1 MERFVPNKRKYNGF
15 NSLLRLSHPCNIESR
30 MTLPK
35 RLSFLALCLTVLSL
49 LVLAQPKSVE
59 AVAEFSNPA
68 QDFATETPTPGMVTP
83 ADIINAVNNF
93 RVANGLNALT
103 VHAALM
109 AVAADQA
116 NALAAS
122 DGAVGHE
129 RPCGM
134 TLGQDLLSRGFPL
147 LGDLSMDGYRSEN
160 WVTAETMEQAM
171 AFWKS
176 DAEHLDT
183 MVDPNRSHIGAAVA
197 SSNQIYMVLETAY
210 ATSSGQMQY
219 DAYPILTGIPQTQ
232 SACYGMY
239 TQAATMGV
247 SVNDIL
253 PVYRSTA
260 MPNGD
265 VYHEVKYGQTLWT
278 LAIQYN
284 TTIIEIKKLNHLSS
298 DVIAPGM
305 KLLIKTGATQP
316 AGTPFPTPSPV
327 ATRTFPWAIASPT
340 TPTPTDPIPSTP
352 STVAAGEF
360 VQQNS
365 MVIFAIVISFS
376 VLLAGLG
383 VMGKKKP

>member
-1 MERFVPNKRKYNGF
+1 
-15 NSLLRLSHPCNIESR
+15 
-30 MTLPK
+30 MTLSK
-35 RLSFLALCLTVLSL
+35 RLTFLALCLIVLSV
-49 LVLAQPKSVE
+49 LVLAQPKSAE
-59 AVAEFSNPA
+59 AVADLSNPA
-68 QDFATETPTPGMVTP
+68 QDFATETPTPGSVTP
-83 ADIINAVNNF
+83 ADIINAVNNL
-93 RVANGLNALT
+93 RLANGLNALT
-103 VHAALM
+103 VHPVLM
-109 AVAADQA
+109 SVAADQA

-122 DGAVGHE
+122 EGAVGHE

-134 TLGQDLLSRGFPL
+134 TLGQDMLSRGFPL
-147 LGDLSMDGYRSEN
+147 LGDLSLDGYRSEN
-160 WVTAETMEQAM
+160 WVTASTMEDAM
-171 AFWKS
+171 AFWQS

-197 SSNQIYMVLETAY
+197 VGDQVYMVLETAL

-247 SVNDIL
+247 SVNDIM
-253 PVYRSTA
+253 PVHRNTA

-284 TTIIEIKKLNHLSS
+284 TTILEIKKLNHLST
-298 DVIAPGM
+298 DVISPGM
-305 KLLIKTGATQP
+305 KLLIMTGATQP

-327 ATRTFPWAIASPT
+327 ATRTFPWAIESPA
-340 TPTPTDPIPSTP
+340 TPSPAFPVVTEAGPST
-352 STVAAGEF
+352 GEF

-365 MVIFAIVISFS
+365 MVIVAIVISFS

-383 VMGKKKP
+383 IMGKGKPKRF

>member
-1 MERFVPNKRKYNGF
+1 MTIKRK
-15 NSLLRLSHPCNIESR
+15 STLVAICLLL
-30 MTLPK
+30 
-35 RLSFLALCLTVLSL
+35 FLLG
-49 LVLAQPKSVE
+49 LARPQSAE
-59 AVAEFSNPA
+59 AVARIYNPQ
-68 QDFATETPTPGMVTP
+68 QDFATETPTPGSVTP
-83 ADIINAVNNF
+83 ADIINAVNKL
-93 RVANGLNALT
+93 RLANGLNALT
-103 VHAALM
+103 VHEVLM

-116 NALAAS
+116 NALAFS
-122 DGAVGHE
+122 EGSVGHA

-134 TLGQDLLSRGFPL
+134 SLGQDLLSRGFPL

-160 WVTAETMEQAM
+160 WVTAATVEQAM
-171 AFWKS
+171 AFWQS
-176 DAEHLDT
+176 DAEHMDT

-197 SSNQIYMVLETAY
+197 ISDQVYMVLETAL

-247 SVNDIL
+247 SVNDIM
-253 PVYRSTA
+253 PVLRNTA

-284 TTIIEIKKLNHLSS
+284 TTIIEIKKLNRLST

-305 KLLIKTGATQP
+305 KLLIKIGATQP
-316 AGTPFPTPSPV
+316 AGTPFPTALPL
-327 ATRTFPWAIASPT
+327 ATRTVPWAIESPT
-340 TPTPTDPIPSTP
+340 YPITVTVTGTPFANVS
-352 STVAAGEF
+352 AGEF

-365 MVIFAIVISFS
+365 MVIVAIVISFS

-383 VMGKKKP
+383 VMGKRK

>member
-1 MERFVPNKRKYNGF
+1 MTPSKRLT
-15 NSLLRLSHPCNIESR
+15 LLLIF
-30 MTLPK
+30 TLP
-35 RLSFLALCLTVLSL
+35 LILLA
-49 LVLAQPKSVE
+49 LAQPKSAE
-59 AVAEFSNPA
+59 AVADSSNPA
-68 QDFATETPTPGMVTP
+68 QDFATETPTPGQVTP

-103 VHAALM
+103 VHPVLM

-116 NALAAS
+116 NALALS
-122 DGAVGHE
+122 EGMVGHE

-160 WVTAETMEQAM
+160 WVTAATVEQAM

-197 SSNQIYMVLETAY
+197 VSDQVYMVLETAL

-247 SVNDIL
+247 SVNDIM
-253 PVYRSTA
+253 PVLRNTA
-260 MPNGD
+260 MSNGD

-284 TTIIEIKKLNHLSS
+284 TTILEIKRLNHLSS

-327 ATRTFPWAIASPT
+327 PTRTFPWAVASPT
-340 TPTPTDPIPSTP
+340 YPVTPAATYVGLST
-352 STVAAGEF
+352 GDF
-360 VQQNS
+360 LQQNS
-365 MVIFAIVISFS
+365 MVIVAIVISFS

-383 VMGKKKP
+383 VLGKRKPPI

>member
-1 MERFVPNKRKYNGF
+1 MLLISKGAMKRIWILAT
-15 NSLLRLSHPCNIESR
+15 LLFFPIG
-30 MTLPK
+30 
-35 RLSFLALCLTVLSL
+35 L
-49 LVLAQPKSVE
+49 LVLPPRARAE
-59 AVAEFSNPA
+59 ASPA
-68 QDFATETPTPGMVTP
+68 FALPRQDSPSATPGAVTP
-83 ADIINAVNNF
+83 ADIINAVNNL
-93 RVANGLNALT
+93 RLARGLNALT
-103 VHAALM
+103 VHPALM

-122 DGAVGHE
+122 EGAVGHA

-147 LGDLSMDGYRSEN
+147 LGDLSLDGYRSEN
-160 WVTAETMEQAM
+160 WVAASTVEDAM
-171 AFWKS
+171 RFWQS

-183 MVDPNRSHIGAAVA
+183 MTDPNRSHIGAAVA
-197 SSNQIYMVLETAY
+197 VSDQIYMVLETAF

-232 SACYGMY
+232 SACYGIY

-265 VYHEVKYGQTLWT
+265 VYHEVQYGQSLWT
-278 LAIQYN
+278 LAIQYD
-284 TTIIEIKKLNHLSS
+284 TTIVEIKKLNRLSS
-298 DVIAPGM
+298 DVISPGM

-316 AGTPFPTPSPV
+316 AGTPFPSPSPLP
-327 ATRTFPWAIASPT
+327 TRTFPWAVES
-340 TPTPTDPIPSTP
+340 PSTP
-352 STVAAGEF
+352 SPASPVATEAGPSAGEF

-365 MVIFAIVISFS
+365 VVIVAIVISFS

-383 VMGKKKP
+383 VMGKKRPG

>member
-1 MERFVPNKRKYNGF
+1 M
-15 NSLLRLSHPCNIESR
+15 NSMKKPTIGLAIIVLVMTLLALSHPR
-30 MTLPK
+30 
-35 RLSFLALCLTVLSL
+35 A
-49 LVLAQPKSVE
+49 VE
-59 AVAEFSNPA
+59 AVARNSNPN
-68 QDFATETPTPGMVTP
+68 QDVVTATPSSVTP
-83 ADIINAVNNF
+83 ADIITAVNNF

-103 VHAALM
+103 VHTALM
-109 AVAADQA
+109 SVAADQA

-122 DGAVGHE
+122 EGAVGHE

-160 WVTAETMEQAM
+160 WVTASTVEEAM

-197 SSNQIYMVLETAY
+197 MSDQVYMVLETAL

-232 SACYGMY
+232 TACYSIY

-247 SVNDIL
+247 PVDEML
-253 PVYRSTA
+253 PVARNTA
-260 MPNGD
+260 LPNGD
-265 VYHEVKYGQTLWT
+265 VFHEVKYGQTLWT
-278 LAIQYN
+278 LAIQYG
-284 TTIIEIKKLNHLSS
+284 TTIAEIKKLNQLSS
-298 DVIAPGM
+298 DVITPGM

-316 AGTPFPTPSPV
+316 AGTQFPPPSPV
-327 ATRTFPWAIASPT
+327 ATRTFPWAVASPA
-340 TPTPTDPIPSTP
+340 TP
-352 STVAAGEF
+352 SPASPVVTEAVGSSASEF

-365 MVIFAIVISFS
+365 MVIVAIVISFS

-383 VMGKKKP
+383 VMGKRKPPQ

>member
-1 MERFVPNKRKYNGF
+1 MIP
-15 NSLLRLSHPCNIESR
+15 S
-30 MTLPK
+30 K
-35 RLSFLALCLTVLSL
+35 RLTLLLVLILILSL
-49 LVLAQPKSVE
+49 LALARPQSAE
-59 AVAEFSNPA
+59 AVAHLSNPP
-68 QDFATETPTPGMVTP
+68 QDIATETPTPGMITP

-93 RVANGLNALT
+93 RLANGLNALT
-103 VHAALM
+103 VHPALM

-122 DGAVGHE
+122 EGTIGHV

-160 WVTAETMEQAM
+160 WVASATVEGAM
-171 AFWKS
+171 TFWKS
-176 DAEHLDT
+176 DAEHMDT

-197 SSNQIYMVLETAY
+197 VSDQVYMVLETAL

-232 SACYGMY
+232 TACYGMY
-239 TQAATMGV
+239 TQAAAMGV
-247 SVNDIL
+247 SINDML
-253 PVYRSTA
+253 PVTRNTA

-278 LAIQYN
+278 LAIQYG
-284 TTIIEIKKLNHLSS
+284 TTIIEIKQLNRLSS
-298 DVIAPGM
+298 DVISPGM

-327 ATRTFPWAIASPT
+327 ATRTFPWAVASPT
-340 TPTPTDPIPSTP
+340 TPTPTAQANSTP
-352 STVAAGEF
+352 STAAAGEF

-365 MVIFAIVISFS
+365 MVIVAIVISFS

-383 VMGKKKP
+383 VVGRKKP